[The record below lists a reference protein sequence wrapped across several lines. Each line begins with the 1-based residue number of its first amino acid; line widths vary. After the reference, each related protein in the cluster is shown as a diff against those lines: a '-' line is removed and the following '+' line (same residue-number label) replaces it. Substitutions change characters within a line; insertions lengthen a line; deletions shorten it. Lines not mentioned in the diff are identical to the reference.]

1 MDKNNTYHPD
11 DIEELLIQ
19 KEYDALS
26 AEERKF
32 VDSQIENSSEYSE
45 LRNTLLTI
53 KKIAQ
58 EEQAIL
64 VSPSIKE
71 ELLEKFENNK
81 SKAGWFSLNS
91 IGEFLFPSNTAL
103 FRKPG
108 LQFALAGALLLL
120 VVNIGL
126 EQFSLTNS
134 ELAINTNQ
142 KELRKETETH
152 TEEIT
157 EKENIDLVD
166 KIEVETAK
174 NGTPNKPESNELK
187 QTKVQ
192 PEKVQAP
199 PVPASAPI
207 IESTLDVMEENNA
220 IDDFSGIVATDENV
234 TKGDENLKKVK
245 RDDLSTDKLSLAKE
259 NQTLRYKD
267 FNGSIDA
274 NSGFTK
280 TVTGNISTD
289 TTAATTFNFTPQ
301 TNNAVSLNEVVVTEV
316 KRKPKFKTVTVMGT
330 SQSLAANEDVIDL
343 LFVTE

>member
-152 TEEIT
+152 TEETT

-166 KIEVETAK
+166 KIEVETSE
-174 NGTPNKPESNELK
+174 NGTINKPESIKIK
-187 QTKVQ
+187 QIKVQ
-192 PEKVQAP
+192 PEKVLAP
-199 PVPASAPI
+199 TPATK
-207 IESTLDVMEENNA
+207 IESTLDVMEE
-220 IDDFSGIVATDENV
+220 DDAFEEVHTIVAADENV
-234 TKGDENLKKVK
+234 TKGDEGLKKVK

-301 TNNAVSLNEVVVTEV
+301 TNRVLS
-316 KRKPKFKTVTVMGT
+316 PYHP
-330 SQSLAANEDVIDL
+330 
-343 LFVTE
+343 

>member
-19 KEYDALS
+19 KEYNELS
-26 AEERKF
+26 AEEREF
-32 VDSQIENSSEYSE
+32 VDSQIENATEYAE

-126 EQFSLTNS
+126 EQFSLTSS
-134 ELAINTNQ
+134 ELAINTNK

-152 TEEIT
+152 TEET
-157 EKENIDLVD
+157 AEKENIDLVD
-166 KIEVETAK
+166 KKEDETSN
-174 NGTPNKPESNELK
+174 NGTLNKPESIEIK
-187 QTKVQ
+187 QIKIQ

-199 PVPASAPI
+199 PAPASAPI
-207 IESTLDVMEENNA
+207 IESTLDVMVEDDAIEEVHT
-220 IDDFSGIVATDENV
+220 IVAADENV

-267 FNGSIDA
+267 FNGSVDA
-274 NSGFTK
+274 NSGFAK
-280 TVTGNISTD
+280 TVTGNISAD
-289 TTAATTFNFTPQ
+289 TTTATTFNFTPQ
-301 TNNAVSLNEVVVTEV
+301 TNNAVSLNEVVVTEA
-316 KRKPKFKTVTVMGT
+316 KRKPNFKTVTVMGT

-343 LFVTE
+343 LFVT